1 MGLNFDGVNPDVKAK
16 LEGIVKDGKITESE
30 MQGLTKAEKEAL
42 AKAFGGELPP
52 IGDIFITPAKVEA
65 KETPKKEEKPGF
77 WQKAKNW
84 VKENPAGA
92 FALGALGV
100 GAAILAAPYVGVAA
114 LGGAVAGAIGKGLLA
129 IGAVASLTSCGE
141 GFNNIDIDQNVNIKI
156 DYKNDK
162 IEDIY
167 NQLVLQGESINKIV
181 DLLIENGRK
190 PGESLELL
198 TKINIEESKQTEI
211 LEKLVGNNDAAM
223 DYLKDILDAEK
234 DGNKISAGNQELLN
248 QILDKLKV
256 CEDDGAKDTLNKILG
271 LLQQSITQNKE
282 MVEKTHALLEQ
293 LIKLVNKNGSDANA
307 LGKEILNYIA
317 AVGFEMN
324 RNFSAVLEA
333 INKGAEGSD
342 GIRALLE
349 KVIKNQGEN
358 TKAIIEAMGNIKL
371 DGDNIDLSGL
381 EAMVKELL
389 EQSKKNGDTLT
400 SIDGKMDVVNV
411 TTKAILAKL
420 EDDGIKN
427 DTRYNNIIKILTAIK
442 DKANSIDEGKLLDKL
457 DKILD
462 NLDKILAA
470 IKDHDVNVTVDLTGK
485 VVCTCKC
492 ENKNHEGI
500 DQLNELLK

>member
-1 MGLNFDGVNPDVKAK
+1 MGLNFDGVNPDVRAK

-52 IGDIFITPAKVEA
+52 IGDNFITPAKVEA
-65 KETPKKEEKPGF
+65 KETPKQEEKPGF

-84 VKENPAGA
+84 AKENTAGA
-92 FALGALGV
+92 VALGALGV
-100 GAAILAAPYVGVAA
+100 GAAIVAAPYVGVSA
-114 LGGAVAGAIGKGLLA
+114 LAGGVAGAVGKGLLA
-129 IGAVASLTSCGE
+129 LGAVVGLSSCGK

-190 PGESLELL
+190 SGEILELL

-223 DYLKDILDAEK
+223 GYLKDILDAVK

-248 QILDKLKV
+248 QILDKLNGCK
-256 CEDDGAKDTLNKILG
+256 DDGAKDTLNQILG

-282 MVEKTHALLEQ
+282 MDEKTHALLEQ
-293 LIKLVNKNGSDANA
+293 LIQLVDKNGSDANA

-317 AVGFEMN
+317 AVGYEMN

-358 TKAIIEAMGNIKL
+358 TKAIIKAMGNIKL

-381 EAMVKELL
+381 EAMMKALL

-420 EDDGIKN
+420 EDEFGKN
-427 DTRYNNIIKILTAIK
+427 DERYNSIMNVLNKIG
-442 DKANSIDEGKLLDKL
+442 DKAGSIDEGKLLDKL
-457 DKILD
+457 DKILAK
-462 NLDKILAA
+462 LDDILAA
-470 IKDHDVNVTVDLTGK
+470 IKDHKVTVDVTGK
-485 VVCTCKC
+485 VTCEC
-492 ENKNHEGI
+492 NCGKNHEGI
-500 DQLNELLK
+500 LGDLEDLMK

>member
-1 MGLNFDGVNPDVKAK
+1 MGIDNVKHQTQSYVDGILLKNGVSEAK
-16 LEGIVKDGKITESE
+16 LVLMTE
-30 MQGLTKAEKEAL
+30 TEKEAL
-42 AKAFGGELPP
+42 AKALGGELPP
-52 IGDIFITPAKVEA
+52 IGDNFIVPAKVEA

-77 WQKAKNW
+77 LQKAKNW

-100 GAAILAAPYVGVAA
+100 GAAILAGPYVGVSA
-114 LGGAVAGAIGKGLLA
+114 LGGAAASAIGKGLLA
-129 IGAVASLTSCGE
+129 IGAVTGLTSCGE

-190 PGESLELL
+190 SGEILELL

-223 DYLKDILDAEK
+223 DYLKDILDAVK

-248 QILDKLKV
+248 QILDKLKG
-256 CEDDGAKDTLNKILG
+256 CNNDGAKDTLNQILG

-282 MVEKTHALLEQ
+282 MDEKTHALLEQ
-293 LIKLVNKNGSDANA
+293 LIKLVNENSSDANA

-371 DGDNIDLSGL
+371 DGDNIDLSGI

-420 EDDGIKN
+420 EDEFGKN
-427 DTRYNNIIKILTAIK
+427 DERYNSIMNVLNKIG
-442 DKANSIDEGKLLDKL
+442 DKAGSIDEGKLLDKL
-457 DKILD
+457 DKILAK
-462 NLDKILAA
+462 LDDILAA
-470 IKDHDVNVTVDLTGK
+470 IKDHKVTVDVTGK
-485 VVCTCKC
+485 VTCEC
-492 ENKNHEGI
+492 NCGKNHEGI
-500 DQLNELLK
+500 LGDLEDLMK